1 MTFFTSKL
9 SEILD
14 ESPEC
19 RGSCR
24 LVLIPKDDADK
35 IADILVKIQSAVEI
49 DLEA

>member
-14 ESPEC
+14 ESLEC
-19 RGSCR
+19 RETYR
-24 LVLIPKDDADK
+24 LVLIPKEYDNQ

-49 DLEA
+49 DLGA